1 MSKQYFYNDGET
13 QFGPFSLED
22 ISKKPI
28 KKNTPIWYKG
38 LDDWTEAKKLKE
50 LDFIFQSDNKNS
62 SFKKYNIIAVIGVI
76 FFIGFFGF
84 LIINN
89 NQSGELKLIRESA
102 YESDTDFDFYVDKF
116 YRDLEFF
123 GLYPVKPKTT
133 IIKLAH
139 LDKVEN
145 LTHYHGVSLG
155 FEKDNKIEI
164 YINGSTWIK
173 LTKPMRYW
181 LMYHELAHDVLNV
194 DDLKVIEANEGKL
207 MYPEF
212 SKYEG
217 KSMDDFIES
226 YKTLFRDKS
235 GLSDSKITNEK
246 NKDFV
251 VIKDKNFEKK
261 LIELKLDNKLDGKL
275 NYENAQKI
283 TEIDLYVSNIQ
294 DLTGIEAMTNL
305 KVLYFSGNPISKVDL
320 SSNINLEELNCG
332 GCELENLDLSNNKKL
347 NRLYCSNNKLKTLVI
362 KNNANIT
369 YLDCGNNMIQEL
381 NIEKNKNLKTL
392 YCDNNNF
399 DCKALKAKLSAVPVD
414 EDIIDAAEALQLIQ

>member
-1 MSKQYFYNDGET
+1 
-13 QFGPFSLED
+13 
-22 ISKKPI
+22 
-28 KKNTPIWYKG
+28 
-38 LDDWTEAKKLKE
+38 
-50 LDFIFQSDNKNS
+50 
-62 SFKKYNIIAVIGVI
+62 
-76 FFIGFFGF
+76 
-84 LIINN
+84 
-89 NQSGELKLIRESA
+89 
-102 YESDTDFDFYVDKF
+102 
-116 YRDLEFF
+116 
-123 GLYPVKPKTT
+123 
-133 IIKLAH
+133 
-139 LDKVEN
+139 
-145 LTHYHGVSLG
+145 
-155 FEKDNKIEI
+155 
-164 YINGSTWIK
+164 
-173 LTKPMRYW
+173 MRYW

-235 GLSDSKITNEK
+235 GLSDSKTNNEK

-251 VIKDKNFEKK
+251 VIKDENFEKK

-275 NYENAQKI
+275 TYENAQKI

-294 DLTGIEAMTNL
+294 NLTGIEAMTNL
-305 KVLYFSGNPISKVDL
+305 KILHFSGNPISKVDL

-347 NRLYCSNNKLKTLVI
+347 KRLYCSNNKLKILVI
-362 KNNANIT
+362 NNNANIT

-381 NIEKNKNLKTL
+381 NIEKNKKLKTL

-399 DCKALKAKLSAVPVD
+399 DCKALKAKLSAVPLD

>member
-1 MSKQYFYNDGET
+1 MLYF
-13 QFGPFSLED
+13 L
-22 ISKKPI
+22 
-28 KKNTPIWYKG
+28 
-38 LDDWTEAKKLKE
+38 LD
-50 LDFIFQSDNKNS
+50 
-62 SFKKYNIIAVIGVI
+62 
-76 FFIGFFGF
+76 FFGF

-89 NQSGELKLIRESA
+89 NQSGEIKLIRECA

-123 GLYPVKPKTT
+123 GLYPVKPKKT
-133 IIKLAH
+133 IIKLAD

-155 FEKDNKIEI
+155 FEKDDIIEI
-164 YINGSTWIK
+164 YINGSTWAK

-194 DDLKVIEANEGKL
+194 EDLKVSEANKGNL
-207 MYPEF
+207 MYPEL

-226 YKTLFRDKS
+226 YKALFRDKS
-235 GLSDSKITNEK
+235 GISEIKINNE

-251 VIKDKNFEKK
+251 VIKDENFEKK
-261 LIELKLDNKLDGKL
+261 LIELKFDNKLDGKL

-347 NRLYCSNNKLKTLVI
+347 KRLYCSNNKLKTLVI
-362 KNNANIT
+362 ENNANIN
-369 YLDCGNNMIQEL
+369 YLDCENNMIEDL
-381 NIEKNKNLKTL
+381 DIEKNNNLNTL
-392 YCDNNNF
+392 YCNNNKF
-399 DCKALKAKLSAVPVD
+399 DCKTIKAKLN
-414 EDIIDAAEALQLIQ
+414 IN